1 MRRQPALSGQQM
13 LTLVVIPFILR
24 GRLEACHARTAALH
38 RSNQPGEIPTIR
50 WLSMVKTKG
59 GYAVLSASTAGREI
73 QNVEVLHGP
82 LNRTAASAALR
93 TEMVRAY
100 LLGKG
105 PQ

>member
-1 MRRQPALSGQQM
+1 MARPKKTEAEGVTTVPAEP
-13 LTLVVIPFILR
+13 TDNV
-24 GRLEACHARTAALH
+24 
-38 RSNQPGEIPTIR
+38 PTIR

-59 GYAVLSASTAGREI
+59 GYAVLAASTAGREI

-93 TEMVRAY
+93 TEMARAY

>member
-1 MRRQPALSGQQM
+1 MARPKKS
-13 LTLVVIPFILR
+13 
-24 GRLEACHARTAALH
+24 EAEGVTTVPPG
-38 RSNQPGEIPTIR
+38 STEPGEIPTIR

-73 QNVEVLHGP
+73 QGVEVLHGP

-93 TEMVRAY
+93 TEMARAY

>member
-1 MRRQPALSGQQM
+1 MARVKKP
-13 LTLVVIPFILR
+13 
-24 GRLEACHARTAALH
+24 EAEGVTTVPLA
-38 RSNQPGEIPTIR
+38 SDEPSSVPTIR

-59 GYAVLSASTAGREI
+59 GYAVLSAASTGREL
-73 QNVEVLHGP
+73 QSVEVLHGP

-93 TEMVRAY
+93 TEMARAY

>member
-1 MRRQPALSGQQM
+1 MARPKKTEAESVTTVPSG
-13 LTLVVIPFILR
+13 
-24 GRLEACHARTAALH
+24 
-38 RSNQPGEIPTIR
+38 SNQPSEVPTIR

-93 TEMVRAY
+93 TEMARAY

>member
-1 MRRQPALSGQQM
+1 MARPKK
-13 LTLVVIPFILR
+13 T
-24 GRLEACHARTAALH
+24 EAENVTTVPIG
-38 RSNQPGEIPTIR
+38 SNQPGEVPTIR

-73 QNVEVLHGP
+73 QTVEVLHGP

-93 TEMVRAY
+93 TEMARAY

>member
-1 MRRQPALSGQQM
+1 M
-13 LTLVVIPFILR
+13 
-24 GRLEACHARTAALH
+24 ARTKKTEAEGVADVPVEA
-38 RSNQPGEIPTIR
+38 STVPTIR

-59 GYAVLSASTAGREI
+59 GYAVLAASTLGREVKD
-73 QNVEVLHGP
+73 VEVLHGP

-93 TEMVRAY
+93 TEMARAY

>member
-1 MRRQPALSGQQM
+1 MARPKKTEAPFVQN
-13 LTLVVIPFILR
+13 IPP
-24 GRLEACHARTAALH
+24 G
-38 RSNQPGEIPTIR
+38 SNEPGEVPTIR

-73 QNVEVLHGP
+73 QSVEVLHGP
-82 LNRTAASAALR
+82 LDRTAASAALR
-93 TEMVRAY
+93 TEMARAY

>member
-1 MRRQPALSGQQM
+1 MARPKK
-13 LTLVVIPFILR
+13 T
-24 GRLEACHARTAALH
+24 EAENVTTVPIG
-38 RSNQPGEIPTIR
+38 SNQPGEVPTIR

-59 GYAVLSASTAGREI
+59 GYAVLAASTAGREI

-93 TEMVRAY
+93 TEMARAY